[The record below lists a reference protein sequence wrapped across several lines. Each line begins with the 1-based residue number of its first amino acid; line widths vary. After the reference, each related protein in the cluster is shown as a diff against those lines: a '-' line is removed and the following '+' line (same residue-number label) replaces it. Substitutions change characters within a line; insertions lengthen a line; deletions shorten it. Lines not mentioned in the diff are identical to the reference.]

1 MIIMNWQDILKE
13 DFSFR
18 DVVKNSRGVYA
29 GIFDRIQ
36 DTPDLSKLGGA
47 VLGDAIALIK
57 EEGISVAQQRKAAEV
72 ILMEPMLLAMDMM
85 NDPEME
91 EDIDNLRKEPVRSIA
106 TDGKEEEEGDK
117 LSPEIIQS
125 ITKLAQKSYS
135 EVKEGVMKKLKS
147 FDVSIEIPIEKLDE
161 IVTSNDFIG
170 YVSVVVSAFIR
181 KMVAESTEMSMES
194 DNEVEVDDRG
204 FSPKFMETNKMDWF
218 SHLKE

>member
-1 MIIMNWQDILKE
+1 MINMNWKDILKE

-57 EEGISVAQQRKAAEV
+57 EEGISVAQQRKVAEV

-91 EDIDNLRKEPVRSIA
+91 EDIDNFRKEPVRAIA
-106 TDGKEEEEGDK
+106 TDDTKEEEGEK
-117 LSPEIIQS
+117 LSPAIINS

-147 FDVSIEIPIEKLDE
+147 FDDSIEIPIEKLNE
-161 IVTSNDFIG
+161 VVTSDDFIG
-170 YVSVVVSAFIR
+170 YVTVVVSAFIR
-181 KMVAESTEMSMES
+181 KMVAESTEMAMES
-194 DNEVEVDDRG
+194 DREVEVDDRG
-204 FSPKFMETNKMDWF
+204 FSEDFMEANKMDWF

>member
-1 MIIMNWQDILKE
+1 MNWQDILKE

>member
-1 MIIMNWQDILKE
+1 MNWQDILKE

-147 FDVSIEIPIEKLDE
+147 FGDSIEIPIEKLNEILTSDE
-161 IVTSNDFIG
+161 FIG

-204 FSPKFMETNKMDWF
+204 FSPKFMEANKMDWF

>member
-1 MIIMNWQDILKE
+1 MNWQDILKE

-161 IVTSNDFIG
+161 IVTSDEFIG